1 MQKFLT
7 HAKIKYIHEIVAYTY
22 TFLDVGEKNYMFLS
36 SIKKIRTQK
45 KIGSFFVPH
54 GVHGKEYIGPQR
66 LTQK

>member
-7 HAKIKYIHEIVAYTY
+7 HAKIKYIHEIVAYT
-22 TFLDVGEKNYMFLS
+22 FLDVGEKNHMFLS
-36 SIKKIRTQK
+36 SIKKRRTQK